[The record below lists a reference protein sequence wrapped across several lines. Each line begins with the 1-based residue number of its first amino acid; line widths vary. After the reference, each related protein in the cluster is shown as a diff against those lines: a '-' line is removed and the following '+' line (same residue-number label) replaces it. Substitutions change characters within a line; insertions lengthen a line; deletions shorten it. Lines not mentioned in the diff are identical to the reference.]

1 MEEENLSPWSVQSLT
16 EELAVQQALQYV
28 AEVPGGH
35 LIGWCVGRVL
45 HPDAELLKIAV
56 RKKFRKSGIG
66 GLLLQKLV
74 DALQKRDITSLFLE
88 VRTSNRAALGFYT
101 KHGFLHVGSR
111 PGYYT
116 DPPDS
121 AMILKK
127 NLSW

>member
-16 EELAVQQALQYV
+16 QELAVQQALQYV

-35 LIGWCVGRVL
+35 LVGWCAGRVL
-45 HPDAELLKIAV
+45 QPDAELLKIAV
-56 RKKFRKSGIG
+56 RKKYRKGGIG

-116 DPPDS
+116 DPPGS